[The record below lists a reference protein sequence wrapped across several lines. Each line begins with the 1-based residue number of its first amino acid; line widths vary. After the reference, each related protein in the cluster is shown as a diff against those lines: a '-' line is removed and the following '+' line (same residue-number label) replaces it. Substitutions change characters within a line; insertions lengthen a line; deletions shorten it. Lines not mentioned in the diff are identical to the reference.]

1 MGFGLLC
8 YALWRFFQ
16 SIKDPEDIGSDS
28 KAVGKR
34 IGFFISGLVYFGLGG
49 YALYQIFK
57 PSAGS
62 GGGGS
67 KTEIIPAEYLPYLF
81 YAVAIGLSI
90 KAIFQLV
97 KIYKGDFL
105 AKFKLDTMSNVNSRK
120 IVKNLG
126 YAGLTARGVIVGII
140 AYFFFKAASTAGN
153 SELKGTSEA
162 FAFLRESSG
171 PWLVGLVAFGLVCY
185 GAYMFIM
192 ARYRQFDD

>member
-1 MGFGLLC
+1 MNNNIERTARAGYVSKGIVYALTGILSFSAAFGLGGSGEGKLGVLEFLQKQPFGKVLLAIMGFGLLC
-8 YALWRFFQ
+8 YAFWRFFQ

-67 KTEIIPAEYLPYLF
+67 KTEIIPAEYLPYFF

-97 KIYKGDFL
+97 KVYKGDF
-105 AKFKLDTMSNVNSRK
+105 
-120 IVKNLG
+120 
-126 YAGLTARGVIVGII
+126 
-140 AYFFFKAASTAGN
+140 
-153 SELKGTSEA
+153 
-162 FAFLRESSG
+162 
-171 PWLVGLVAFGLVCY
+171 FG
-185 GAYMFIM
+185 
-192 ARYRQFDD
+192 